1 MKIYLIET
9 GQCCQHGTIV
19 NAYKRLADCLT
30 DFEHLQEVEE
40 RKAYNTVTYG
50 LNEYDKTPG
59 CICGFWSGPT
69 TGNTNAAGWRVREVE
84 VLENS
89 LY

>member
-19 NAYKRLADCLT
+19 DAYKRLADCLT
-30 DFEHLQEVEE
+30 DFMHLQEVEE
-40 RKAYNTVTYG
+40 RKAYNTVTFA
-50 LNEYDKTPG
+50 LDEYDKTPG

-84 VLENS
+84 VREAS
-89 LY
+89 WF